1 MVRIHDPE
9 PLPIPVS
16 WSVRSPASQAGG
28 RRAALLRATNY
39 GRVAEWFKAAVL
51 KTEAVK
57 AAVGSNPTPSAILR
71 SAQPDRAPGEFAKL
85 CEPSGLGFE
94 TPPLR
99 HQSWHH
105 LGVAQPG
112 QSAALGTRRSSVRIG
127 PSRPIGAVPQEG
139 SDHPRVALLGSS
151 PSGFAGYSLAA
162 KALASG
168 ARDRGFEYHYPDQ
181 IYTTGG

>member
-1 MVRIHDPE
+1 MVGHSALDGGAVVRIHDPE

-28 RRAALLRATNY
+28 GRAALLRATNY

-71 SAQPDRAPGEFAKL
+71 SAQPVRAPGEFAKL

-99 HQSWHH
+99 HHH
-105 LGVAQPG
+105 GKAKP
-112 QSAALGTRRSSVRIG
+112 
-127 PSRPIGAVPQEG
+127 AVP
-139 SDHPRVALLGSS
+139 
-151 PSGFAGYSLAA
+151 AGGL
-162 KALASG
+162 
-168 ARDRGFEYHYPDQ
+168 
-181 IYTTGG
+181 